1 MAAIP
6 ECADLTAKSTPEAA
20 AAAAAASDTTA
31 LDAPRPSMRTHVHRP
46 LMTAIV
52 AMALCLLISFSC
64 FLSARL
70 SAFARPL
77 IVSFVVAHRKVQVLG
92 SRGNEAMKFPHAR
105 GIGGG
110 GGRIRDGK

>member
-6 ECADLTAKSTPEAA
+6 ECADLTAKSTPEAT
-20 AAAAAASDTTA
+20 AAASDTTK
-31 LDAPRPSMRTHVHRP
+31 LDAPRPSMRPHVHRP

-92 SRGNEAMKFPHAR
+92 SRGR
-105 GIGGG
+105 GGG
-110 GGRIRDGK
+110 SGRIRDGK

>member
-6 ECADLTAKSTPEAA
+6 ECADLTAKSTPE

-92 SRGNEAMKFPHAR
+92 SRGNEAMKFPRAR
-105 GIGGG
+105 GRGG
-110 GGRIRDGK
+110 GGRIHDGK